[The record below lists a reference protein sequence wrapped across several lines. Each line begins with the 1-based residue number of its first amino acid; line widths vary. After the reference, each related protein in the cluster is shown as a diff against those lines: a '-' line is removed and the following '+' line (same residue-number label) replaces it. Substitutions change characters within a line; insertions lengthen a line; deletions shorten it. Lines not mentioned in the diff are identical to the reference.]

1 LAVVP
6 QASAAPLQKPASLST
21 SSLKRYAGRL
31 DTKLR
36 PRTRVRKWSAIDQ
49 RIAGDSFIEE
59 WQLWTLCDLA
69 TLLDGRSE
77 GHAHDRLAVL
87 FE

>member
-1 LAVVP
+1 
-6 QASAAPLQKPASLST
+6 
-21 SSLKRYAGRL
+21 
-31 DTKLR
+31 
-36 PRTRVRKWSAIDQ
+36 VRKWSAIDQ